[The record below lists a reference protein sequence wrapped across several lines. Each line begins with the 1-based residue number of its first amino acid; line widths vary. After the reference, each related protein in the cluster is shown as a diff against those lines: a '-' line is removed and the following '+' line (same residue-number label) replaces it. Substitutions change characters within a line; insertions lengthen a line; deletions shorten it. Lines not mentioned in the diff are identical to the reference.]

1 LLEAVEASEARLKRK
16 RERNRERES
25 FFFSE
30 KSFSENGAKL
40 LPHHPAPEGGLVIV
54 ESLVLPRYGAHYI
67 GGNGHNIRPMG
78 PDVIEV
84 PVARGFVNAA
94 DSLALPLP
102 IAAL

>member
-40 LPHHPAPEGGLVIV
+40 LPHHPVIGGGGGES
-54 ESLVLPRYGAHYI
+54 ESLPFFASPDDDSIQAAIEANDAFIAQLEQ
-67 GGNGHNIRPMG
+67 IR
-78 PDVIEV
+78 DRAQTLTIE
-84 PVARGFVNAA
+84 
-94 DSLALPLP
+94 
-102 IAAL
+102 